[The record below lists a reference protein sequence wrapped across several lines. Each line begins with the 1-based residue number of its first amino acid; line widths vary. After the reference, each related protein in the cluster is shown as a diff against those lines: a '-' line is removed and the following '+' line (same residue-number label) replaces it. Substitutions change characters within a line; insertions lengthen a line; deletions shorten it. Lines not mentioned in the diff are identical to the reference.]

1 MSAPKRPRRPS
12 RHRGS
17 SAEPARAYEDSPAP
31 PATKDVRGADN
42 QRRDA
47 GGKRRGGRVLQAL
60 WSGTQLASGVLI
72 VICASVAVAWGA
84 HHYALTT
91 PRFAIKQIQVEGNR
105 RLTDAQ
111 VAKVAGIEAGT
122 NTFALDLENA
132 QRKLLEQ
139 PWISSGKITRE
150 LPGALRIELSERE
163 AAALAAIDGR
173 LYLVTPEG
181 EPFKQLESGDPYDL
195 PVVTGVDV
203 QNLQRD
209 RKREIERLG
218 VALQVLRHYERV
230 RMSAAYP
237 AQEVHLTAGGS
248 MVLTVGKDGISLHLG
263 KGPWKKKLLMAERVT
278 QQLGRKGR
286 VPGIV
291 FLDNQARPERVVVR
305 MR

>member
-1 MSAPKRPRRPS
+1 MSTRARRKRRNS
-12 RHRGS
+12 GS
-17 SAEPARAYEDSPAP
+17 PTQPARPYEDSPAP
-31 PATKDVRGADN
+31 PATKDVGRSEN
-42 QRRDA
+42 QRRDPS
-47 GGKRRGGRVLQAL
+47 GSRRGGGVLRAL
-60 WSGTQLASGVLI
+60 WSGTKLASGVLI
-72 VICASVAVAWGA
+72 VVCASVAVAWGA

-91 PRFAIKQIQVEGNR
+91 PRFAIKQIQIEGNR
-105 RLTDAQ
+105 RLADAQ
-111 VAKVAGIEAGT
+111 VVKLAGIEPGI

-132 QRKLLEQ
+132 QRKLLEV
-139 PWISSGKITRE
+139 PWISHATLTRE
-150 LPGALRIELSERE
+150 LPGTLKIELSERE

-181 EPFKQLESGDPYDL
+181 EPFKQLEGGDPHDL
-195 PVVTGVDV
+195 PVVTGADV
-203 QNLQRD
+203 QNLARD

-237 AQEVHLTAGGS
+237 AQEVHLTPGGS
-248 MVLTVGKDGISLHLG
+248 VVLTVGKEGISLHLG

-278 QQLGRKGR
+278 RKLSRKGR

-291 FLDNQARPERVVVR
+291 FLDNEARPERVVVR